1 MYTYPEV
8 SEIGA
13 LCCVLLSSR
22 GRETRP
28 FAAETPGRSR
38 PVLGSRSPRG
48 EAAQGRRAATPG
60 HSALSPVTGSSPR
73 LPAPSPSERGSRRRL
88 RVAPGPATRVE
99 GSRPVASCGRRGA
112 RVGHATAAGRE
123 PPLPCGTSRG
133 RGPRRPLAGV
143 CPSPGAVSFPECHS
157 GGITRHATPP
167 CWLSSLSRFL
177 HVCARLRSS
186 RPPSPGQCRWRV
198 DRGLRAGRRA
208 LRERAGPR
216 R

>member
-1 MYTYPEV
+1 M
-8 SEIGA
+8 
-13 LCCVLLSSR
+13 
-22 GRETRP
+22 
-28 FAAETPGRSR
+28 AA
-38 PVLGSRSPRG
+38 
-48 EAAQGRRAATPG
+48 PG
-60 HSALSPVTGSSPR
+60 HSAPSPVTGSSPR

-88 RVAPGPATRVE
+88 RVARGPATRVE

-157 GGITRHATPP
+157 GGIMRHATPP

-198 DRGLRAGRRA
+198 DVSSAEDSPARLRSGPPCLALHSARWRFSCSTSWPAFRVAASRA
-208 LRERAGPR
+208 SAFCCAVTSHCLNLLFTNNELLIIFS
-216 R
+216 

>member
-1 MYTYPEV
+1 M
-8 SEIGA
+8 
-13 LCCVLLSSR
+13 
-22 GRETRP
+22 
-28 FAAETPGRSR
+28 
-38 PVLGSRSPRG
+38 
-48 EAAQGRRAATPG
+48 ATPG
-60 HSALSPVTGSSPR
+60 HSAPSPVTGSSPR

-88 RVAPGPATRVE
+88 RVARGPATRVE

-157 GGITRHATPP
+157 GGIVRHAAPP

-177 HVCARLRSS
+177 TCARGFVAHVHPALGSVAGGWTAGCAPGLGDDRPRVQARCGRAS
-186 RPPSPGQCRWRV
+186 R
-198 DRGLRAGRRA
+198 L
-208 LRERAGPR
+208 L
-216 R
+216 

>member
-48 EAAQGRRAATPG
+48 GAAQGGRAATPG
-60 HSALSPVTGSSPR
+60 HSAPSPVTGSSPR

-88 RVAPGPATRVE
+88 RVARGPATRVE

-157 GGITRHATPP
+157 GGIMRHATPP

-186 RPPSPGQCRWRV
+186 GPPSPGQCRWRV